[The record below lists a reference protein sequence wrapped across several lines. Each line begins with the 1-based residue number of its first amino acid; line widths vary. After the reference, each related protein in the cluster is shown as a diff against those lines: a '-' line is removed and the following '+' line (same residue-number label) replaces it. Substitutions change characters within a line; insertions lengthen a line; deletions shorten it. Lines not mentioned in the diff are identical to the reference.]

1 MKHLIP
7 VIKYLI
13 IVFVFCGY
21 PFAISAQSDQV
32 EPADS
37 LHHELQEIVVRA
49 QQPATRLSGTTLVST
64 IAGSSLSTLG
74 TCLDVLA
81 QLPMI
86 TVTDNAVSVV
96 GRGAPEVYID
106 GRPMRESEE
115 LVQLRS
121 DDIRRVELLM
131 APGAMYASD
140 TRAVLKIITR
150 RKFVRGLSVTD
161 RAEATARRRWS
172 ANNMLELNYRTGAV
186 DIFATGTVAYANSLI
201 KGNTINTLM
210 YDGAPT
216 VVGSTQHNTY
226 PTANGTVKVGANYA
240 ATNHSLGAYYRF
252 NPERGDFENIGS
264 EWLDDNPPLHRD
276 ITRNIRAHSHLVS
289 VYYDGSLGGSWH
301 LHFDGDYRVSSARNR
316 VSTTYPSSPVEDV
329 NSRDRRSSTLWAA
342 NLYATHPLWGGE
354 MTVGTRDSYTRSR
367 LDYHMLNTAVGEYI
381 PSRRTD
387 ARQTSLAAFASWSR
401 TLGKLDVNVGL
412 RYEYMDYL
420 FRADGVRDPDVSRT
434 DHLLTP
440 DVSLGY
446 TFGDDAGM
454 GLSYRMATVRPPY
467 SQLTGSLAYVG
478 RHEIEGGNPAL
489 RDERQHDVQL
499 YGSWHGFMLQADYTR
514 SLDTYAFVKRIYPAE
529 SLQLIMQPVNVD
541 VSALSLYLT
550 WSRQIGRWSPNFTAG
565 MYRQWLRLDATKYDR
580 PIYSYYL
587 ENVLALPAAI
597 QLTLNVY
604 GQSSG
609 DMHTNRFGTTWACV
623 DASVSRW
630 FCGKS
635 LQLRLS
641 ATDIFNTANN
651 DWTMNTCGVSMY
663 KRQTYDRRGVSLS
676 VTWRFQPRPSGY
688 KGRNASEAELKR
700 L

>member
-1 MKHLIP
+1 MKYLTT

-13 IVFVFCGY
+13 IFFVFCGY
-21 PFAISAQSDQV
+21 PFAMAAQSVQV

-37 LHHELQEIVVRA
+37 LHHELQEVVVQAR
-49 QQPATRLSGTTLVST
+49 QPATRLSGTTLVST

-86 TVTDNAVSVV
+86 TVTDNVVSVV
-96 GRGAPEVYID
+96 GRGTPEVYID

-115 LVQLRS
+115 LLQLRS

-161 RAEATARRRWS
+161 RAEVTARRRWS
-172 ANNMLELNYRTGAV
+172 ADNMLDLNYRAGAV
-186 DIFATGTVAYANSLI
+186 DIFATGTAAYANSLI
-201 KGNTINTLM
+201 KGRTTNTLV

-240 ATNHSLGAYYRF
+240 TARHSLGAYYRF
-252 NPERGDFENIGS
+252 NPERGDFENTGF
-264 EWLDDNPPLHRD
+264 EWLDDDSPLHRD
-276 ITRNIRAHSHLVS
+276 ITRNIRAHNHLVS
-289 VYYDGSLGGSWH
+289 AYYDGSLGSNWH
-301 LHFDGDYRVSSARNR
+301 LHFDGNYRGSSARNN
-316 VSTTYPSSPVEDV
+316 VCTAYPLSQVGDV

-342 NLYATHPLWGGE
+342 NLYATRPLWGGDL
-354 MTVGTRDSYTRSR
+354 TIGTRDSYTRSR
-367 LDYHMLNTAVGEYI
+367 LDYHMLNAAVGEYI
-381 PSRRTD
+381 PSGCTD

-401 TLGKLDVNVGL
+401 TLGKLDISAGL

-420 FRADGVRDPDVSRT
+420 FRTDGVRDPDVSRT

-499 YGSWHGFMLQADYTR
+499 HGSWHGFMLQADYTR
-514 SLDTYAFVKRIYPAE
+514 SFDAYAFVKRIYPAE
-529 SLQLIMQPVNVD
+529 SLQLIMQPVNID
-541 VSALSLYLT
+541 VSALNLYLI
-550 WSRQIGRWSPNFTAG
+550 WSRQIGCWSPNFTAG
-565 MYRQWLRLDATKYDR
+565 MYRQWLRLDETKYDR

-587 ENVLALPAAI
+587 ENVFALPGGI
-597 QLTLNVY
+597 QLTLNAY
-604 GQSSG
+604 GRSSG

-623 DASVSRW
+623 DATVSRW

-641 ATDIFNTANN
+641 ATDIFNTSCN
-651 DWTMNTCGVSMY
+651 DWTMNTCGVRVD
-663 KRQTYDRRGVSLS
+663 KRQSYDRRGVSLG
-676 VTWRFQPRPSGY
+676 VTWRFQPRSASY
-688 KGRNASEAELKR
+688 KGRNASDSELKR